1 MWSHNSVLN
10 GWSECLSDLHF
21 RHQAEPRH
29 QYIST
34 EDRPDITMF
43 DPNTGQNLDLDVS
56 LAHRWSQDIIR
67 RTSKKNGHAALPRE
81 EKKMKKMFRRACSSR
96 ICTKMCSSCDRTLW
110 EVGHKG
116 REFFA
121 AFITTVSKSR
131 SQLLML
137 PIGVHVCD
145 VFEEKI
151 FYNSTKMQ
159 CQSYP

>member
-81 EKKMKKMFRRACSSR
+81 EKKMKKCSEELVPAGYVPR
-96 ICTKMCSSCDRTLW
+96 CVPLVIEHYGRWGTKAENFLQ
-110 EVGHKG
+110 HL
-116 REFFA
+116 
-121 AFITTVSKSR
+121 
-131 SQLLML
+131 SQ
-137 PIGVHVCD
+137 
-145 VFEEKI
+145 
-151 FYNSTKMQ
+151 
-159 CQSYP
+159 QSANPEANF